1 LKKDIHFPNVKD
13 VYIAIVKEEHP
24 EYKTQDW
31 NAYIINNSDAD
42 LDTVLIVSQGFSE
55 KKVTPPMRHSLKLLP
70 ARSFAKIEYLQD
82 AVLQLHNEFKV
93 TYFQG
98 NVMFDKTYLFNKDSI
113 KDSALKP
120 VPLIQIKGIL
130 AQ

>member
-1 LKKDIHFPNVKD
+1 MKKDIHFPNVKD